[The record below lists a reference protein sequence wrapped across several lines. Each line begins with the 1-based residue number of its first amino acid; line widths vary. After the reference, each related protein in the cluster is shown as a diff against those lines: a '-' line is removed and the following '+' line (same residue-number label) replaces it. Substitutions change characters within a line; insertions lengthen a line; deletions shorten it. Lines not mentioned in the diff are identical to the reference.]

1 MVKLFVYLGTNHIYM
16 AIEQMKKSGD
26 PESELAKA
34 KGTLNKQLAFSSP
47 VKKKER
53 YIAKAMERES
63 DKPHRMPSE
72 DFDPELRAK
81 NARNRYNFHRD
92 ELKRLDDYV
101 DSRKEP
107 YHLNY
112 NAAANVRLGAA
123 ERVRKALIERND
135 AASELDAIRNK
146 RMEGKKMPADFDYKK
161 DIPVPERGVD
171 SKEDLDYW
179 FDGVGKN
186 THHGYNTKD
195 TYNKIGERFKK

>member
-1 MVKLFVYLGTNHIYM
+1 M

-47 VKKKER
+47 VKKKET
-53 YIAKAMERES
+53 YIGKAIERES

-72 DFDPELRAK
+72 DFDTELKAK
-81 NARNRYNFHRD
+81 NAANRYKFHRD

-112 NAAANVRLGAA
+112 NAAATVRLGAA
-123 ERVRKALIERND
+123 QRMREAKRERDEAQQELSDIANKKIPAKKA
-135 AASELDAIRNK
+135 
-146 RMEGKKMPADFDYKK
+146 PADFDYKK

-179 FDGVGKN
+179 FEGVGKN

-195 TYNKIGERFKK
+195 TYNKLGERFKKQ